1 MSKIGFIGAG
11 NMASAIIGGM
21 VARGKAGQDIIASDP
36 NTQSVDKLADQFEI
50 QRAASNSAIAAL
62 ADTLVLAVKP
72 QVMKQVC
79 TELATAIRP
88 NTLVISIAAG
98 IKCSMLQTWLGEN
111 AVVVRCMPNTPA
123 LVQLGASGLYADA
136 AISDSQ
142 QLRAEEILKSVGIVS
157 WVKEEALIDSITAV
171 SGSGPAY
178 FFLFLEGMVEAGMQL
193 GLDEQTSAQLAI
205 QTAKG
210 AATLAEQSPDS
221 LAELR
226 RKVTS
231 PGGTTEKAI
240 QAFEENDLKR
250 IIAYAMQA
258 CAQKSRELA
267 DNNS

>member
-1 MSKIGFIGAG
+1 
-11 NMASAIIGGM
+11 MASAIIGGM
-21 VARGKAGQDIIASDP
+21 VARGTAAGNNIVVSDP
-36 NTQSVDKLADQFEI
+36 NTDNVNRLIKQFGVQSVAGNNAVARE
-50 QRAASNSAIAAL
+50 SN
-62 ADTLVLAVKP
+62 TLVLAVKP
-72 QVMKQVC
+72 QIMKQVC
-79 TELATAIRP
+79 IELASDIRP
-88 NTLVISIAAG
+88 ETLVISIAAG
-98 IKCSMLQTWLGEN
+98 IKCSMLQTWLGGN

-123 LVQLGASGLYADA
+123 LVQLGASGLYSEAT
-136 AISDSQ
+136 ISHSQ
-142 QLRAEEILKSVGIVS
+142 QARAEEILSSVGIVS
-157 WVKEEALIDSITAV
+157 WVRDEALIDSITAL

-178 FFLFLEGMVEAGMQL
+178 FFLFLEGMVEAGIKL
-193 GLDEQTSAQLAI
+193 GLDEKTSSQLAI

-210 AATLAEQSPDS
+210 AATLAEQSQDS